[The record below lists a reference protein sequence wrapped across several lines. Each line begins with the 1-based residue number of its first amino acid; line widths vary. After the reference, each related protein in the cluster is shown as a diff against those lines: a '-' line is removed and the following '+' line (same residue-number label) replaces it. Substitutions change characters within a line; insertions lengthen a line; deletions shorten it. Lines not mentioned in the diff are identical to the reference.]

1 MEGQGTAV
9 GKKAPDFTLPS
20 HNGTSVVLS
29 EELKLGPVML
39 VFYPGDFTPV
49 CTRQMCNYRDSLL
62 DFEKLGV
69 RILGISTNNSESHQK
84 FAQEFDLPFRLLSDP
99 GHRVAKM
106 FECTSL
112 LMLGRVSR
120 AVVIIN
126 NQGVILYR
134 YVEPTSLTRRKSE
147 ELLKILQDLESNKL
161 LKR

>member
-9 GKKAPDFTLPS
+9 GKKAPNFSLTSHGGANVTL
-20 HNGTSVVLS
+20 L

-49 CTRQMCNYRDSLL
+49 CTKQLCNYRDHLL

-69 RILGISTNNSESHQK
+69 RIIGISTNNSESHQK
-84 FAQEFDLPFRLLSDP
+84 FAEKFDLPFRLLSDP
-99 GHRVAKM
+99 DHKVAKM

-134 YVEPTSLTRRKSE
+134 YVEPTSLSRRKSE